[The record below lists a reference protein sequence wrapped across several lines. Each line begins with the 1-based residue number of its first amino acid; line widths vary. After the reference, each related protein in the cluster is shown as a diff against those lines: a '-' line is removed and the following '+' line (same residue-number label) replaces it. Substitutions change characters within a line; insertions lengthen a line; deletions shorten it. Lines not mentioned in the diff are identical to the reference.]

1 MMWQISNLCI
11 ATWLSHCLLS
21 VHAAS
26 LRQRHRGRN
35 CQIRSL
41 RGRSR
46 HSISYRWEVWGFT
59 CYTETGQRG
68 KGLLHTAGPGFQQD
82 HGPPPGACHWIH
94 CQDTWHQWQWA
105 QIHQGCLLCQCTW
118 NVRRRWVNENY
129 FFSRCCYLKCIYCH
143 AGILGC
149 EIPVTAVF
157 LRSRMA
163 RCYWFL
169 GFRSFWRMYCYGV
182 WHLNKWAELSKRF
195 VWLWV

>member
-1 MMWQISNLCI
+1 MCQISNLCS
-11 ATWLSHCLLS
+11 ATWLSHCVLF

-26 LRQRHRGRN
+26 LRQRRRGWN

-46 HSISYRWEVWGFT
+46 HSFSYRWEVWGFT

-68 KGLLHTAGPGFQQD
+68 KGLLHTASPGFQQD

-105 QIHQGCLLCQCTW
+105 QIYQGCLHCQCTW
-118 NVRRRWVNENY
+118 NVRRRWVNEND
-129 FFSRCCYLKCIYCH
+129 FFLPLLLFQVHLLSRWKTSP
-143 AGILGC
+143 GC
-149 EIPVTAVF
+149 DIPVTAVF

-163 RCYWFL
+163 QYYWFL
-169 GFRSFWRMYCYGV
+169 EGFCLLQLSIVMYYLV
-182 WHLNKWAELSKRF
+182 F
-195 VWLWV
+195 VACE